1 MIDVTHIV
9 EAAPTNAM
17 RRVAS
22 EMAIKAAIENAEP
35 GGEVERLL
43 LHPGTMC
50 HASLAAK
57 RLDQCIPVAI
67 ERGATWQNV
76 IDHVAAVYSLD
87 LLEAQMRSIGA

>member
-1 MIDVTHIV
+1 MINVTHTV
-9 EAAPTNAM
+9 QAAPTIAV
-17 RRVAS
+17 RRLVS
-22 EMAIKAAIENAEP
+22 EMAIRAAIKSAEP

>member
-1 MIDVTHIV
+1 MIDVTHAV
-9 EAAPTNAM
+9 QAAPTSAV
-17 RRVAS
+17 RRAVS
-22 EMAIKAAIENAEP
+22 KMAVKVAIENAEP

-87 LLEAQMRSIGA
+87 LLEAQMRALGA